1 MRIQNINKSNQN
13 FTAMSERNNY
23 YEATNAGK
31 FIGSGLA
38 VGCIAERILSKGGF
52 KEFKDEYHKEYAASI
67 SEEATKATGT
77 KISITNLVSKMSKN
91 HANSNLIWSVTLLAG
106 CCIGAGAILDGIIN
120 AQRSS
125 RADGHYL

>member
-1 MRIQNINKSNQN
+1 MRIQSINKSNQN

-31 FIGSGLA
+31 FLGFGITA
-38 VGCIAERILSKGGF
+38 GCIGERILTKGSF
-52 KEFKDEYHKEYAASI
+52 KNFKDEYHKEYAASI
-67 SEEATKATGT
+67 SKEASEATGT
-77 KISITNLVSKMSKN
+77 KIDITSLVTPMSKRL
-91 HANSNLIWSVTLLAG
+91 ANSNLIWSVTLLAA